1 MTYFDEILETN
12 NMQKVYQRKCVSCK
26 DKFTPQN
33 NTQICCSPKCAI
45 DYMKTKN
52 ANAWKKEKKVLKEK
66 LMTKSDYL
74 NICQKVFNTYIRTR
88 DKNKNC
94 ISCDKFLK
102 ENDVNASH
110 YFSVGSSPNLRFN
123 EDNVHSSCIKCNKE
137 LHGNIAEY
145 TIRLPKR
152 IGIENFNKLLED
164 RNKPALLGIEDVKE
178 LIAIYK
184 LKTKELIKN
193 Q

>member
-1 MTYFDEILETN
+1 
-12 NMQKVYQRKCVSCK
+12 
-26 DKFTPQN
+26 
-33 NTQICCSPKCAI
+33 
-45 DYMKTKN
+45 MKSKK
-52 ANAWKKEKKVLKEK
+52 ANDWQKEKKVLKEK

-88 DKNKNC
+88 DKGKPC
-94 ISCDKFLK
+94 VSCDKFLK

-123 EDNVHSSCIKCNKE
+123 EDNCHSSCIKCNKE

-152 IGIENFNKLLED
+152 IGIENYNKLLED
-164 RNKPALLGIEDVKE
+164 RNKPSKLSIEDVKE
-178 LIAIYK
+178 LILIYRQ
-184 LKTKELIKN
+184 KTKELK
-193 Q
+193 

>member
-1 MTYFDEILETN
+1 
-12 NMQKVYQRKCVSCK
+12 MQKVYQRKCVSCK
-26 DKFTPQN
+26 VKFTPQN

-45 DYMKTKN
+45 DYMKSKK
-52 ANAWKKEKKVLKEK
+52 ASAWQKEKKVLKEK

-88 DKNKNC
+88 DKDKPC

-102 ENDVNASH
+102 EKDINASH
-110 YFSVGSSPNLRFN
+110 FYSVGSSPNLRFN
-123 EDNVHSSCIKCNKE
+123 EDNVHNSCIRCNKD
-137 LHGNIAEY
+137 LHGNLIEY
-145 TIRLPKR
+145 ALRLPNR
-152 IGIENFNKLLED
+152 IGIERFNELAQA
-164 RNKPALLGIEDVKE
+164 RNTPALYSIDDVKE

-184 LKTKELIKN
+184 VKIKELIKN

>member
-1 MTYFDEILETN
+1 MIK
-12 NMQKVYQRKCVSCK
+12 KVYQRKCVSCK

-45 DYMKTKN
+45 DYMKSKK
-52 ANAWKKEKKVLKEK
+52 ANDWQKEKKVLKEK

-88 DKNKNC
+88 DKGKPC

-102 ENDVNASH
+102 DNDVNASH
-110 YFSVGSSPNLRFN
+110 FFSVGSSPNLRFN
-123 EDNVHSSCIKCNKE
+123 EDNVHSSCIRCNKE

-145 TIRLPKR
+145 SLRLPKR
-152 IGIENFNKLLED
+152 IGIENFNKLFEN
-164 RNKPALLGIEDVKE
+164 RNKLSKLDIEDVKE
-178 LIAIYK
+178 LITIYR

>member
-1 MTYFDEILETN
+1 MIK
-12 NMQKVYQRKCVSCK
+12 KVYQRKCVQCK

-45 DYMKTKN
+45 DYMKSKK
-52 ANAWKKEKKVLKEK
+52 ANDWQKEKKVLKDK

-94 ISCDKFLK
+94 ISCDKKLVGKF
-102 ENDVNASH
+102 DAGH
-110 YFSVGSSPNLRFN
+110 FFSVGAYPNLRFN
-123 EDNVHSSCIKCNKE
+123 ENNVFGQCVHCNRDK
-137 LHGNIAEY
+137 HGNVKEY
-145 TIRLPKR
+145 DLRLQNILSTKDY
-152 IGIENFNKLLED
+152 NQLLND

-178 LIAIYK
+178 LIEIYR